1 MSKIIMGILIICS
14 MVGAI
19 DKLLGNKLG
28 YGSQFE
34 AGIREMGNFALSMLG
49 IYCLSPV
56 IAKVLAPVLIPLS
69 NITKADPSV
78 FIGSI
83 LATDMG
89 GYTSS
94 VELAIAP
101 EMINLSGLILAS
113 MLGTTISFIIPM
125 ATNLISERDFEYFSK
140 GCLCGIMTVPI
151 GVFVGG
157 IMTKVPI
164 KLLLIN
170 LIPIIV
176 ISFVIAISLLKIP
189 DQTIKLFIYLGKGIS
204 WLSMFGLIMS
214 ILDFML
220 DINILKGML
229 PFEEG
234 VVVVAKIAII
244 LSGAYSLIA
253 FLSKILRKN
262 LENISSKVGI
272 NEDSILGLF
281 TSLVNA
287 VPMLAIFNKMDWK
300 GQIVNAAFA
309 VSGAFLLGGQLAF
322 VSTIS
327 EKMVTPFF
335 VSKIIASVTAVLV
348 GKIFIGI
355 EEKKKNRIA

>member
-1 MSKIIMGILIICS
+1 MSKVIMVILIICS
-14 MVGAI
+14 MIGAV

-56 IAKVLAPVLIPLS
+56 IARVLAPVLIPLS
-69 NITKADPSV
+69 NLTKADPSV
-78 FIGSI
+78 FIGSL

-94 VELAIAP
+94 LELARSP

-125 ATNLISERDFEYFSK
+125 ATNLVSDRDFEYFSK

-157 IMTKVPI
+157 ILIKVPM

-176 ISFVIAISLLKIP
+176 ISFVIAISLLKAP
-189 DQTIKLFIYLGKGIS
+189 DGTIKMFVYLGKGIS
-204 WLSMFGLIMS
+204 WLSMFGLILS

-244 LSGAYSLIA
+244 LSGAYTLIA
-253 FLSKILRKN
+253 FLSKLLRYN
-262 LENISSKVGI
+262 LKNISDKVGI
-272 NEDSILGLF
+272 NEESILGLF

-300 GQIVNAAFA
+300 GQIVNSAFA

-322 VSTIS
+322 VSTVS
-327 EKMVTPFF
+327 EKMVTPFLI
-335 VSKIIASVTAVLV
+335 SKLIAGITAVFV
-348 GKIFIGI
+348 AKVFIGI
-355 EEKKKNRIA
+355 EENKGLKI

>member
-1 MSKIIMGILIICS
+1 MIILIICS
-14 MVGAI
+14 MIGAV

-28 YGSQFE
+28 YGPQFE

-56 IAKVLAPVLIPLS
+56 IARVLSPVLIPIAS
-69 NITKADPSV
+69 IIKADPSV
-78 FIGSI
+78 FIGSL

-94 VELAIAP
+94 LELARAP
-101 EMINLSGLILAS
+101 EMVNLSGLILAS

-125 ATNLISERDFEYFSK
+125 ATNLVSDRDFEYFSK

-151 GVFVGG
+151 GVFIGG
-157 IMTKVPI
+157 ILIKVPM
-164 KLLLIN
+164 KMLLIN
-170 LIPIIV
+170 LVPIIV
-176 ISFVIAISLLKIP
+176 ISFLIAISLLKVP
-189 DQTIKLFIYLGKGIS
+189 EKTIKLFIYLGKGIS
-204 WLSMFGLIMS
+204 WLSMFGLIVS

-244 LSGAYSLIA
+244 LSGAYTLIA
-253 FLSKILRKN
+253 FLSKLLKKN
-262 LENISSKVGI
+262 LETISNRVGI
-272 NEDSILGLF
+272 NEDSILGIF

-300 GQIVNAAFA
+300 GQIVNAAFS

-322 VSTIS
+322 VSTVS

-335 VSKIIASVTAVLV
+335 VSKIIAGVTAILV
-348 GKIFIGI
+348 ARVFIKI
-355 EEKKKNRIA
+355 EEKKKV

>member
-1 MSKIIMGILIICS
+1 MSKVIMMILIVSS
-14 MVGAI
+14 MVGAV

-56 IAKVLAPVLIPLS
+56 IARVLAPVLIPLADF
-69 NITKADPSV
+69 TRTDPSIY
-78 FIGSI
+78 IGAI

-94 VELAIAP
+94 LELARLP
-101 EMINLSGLILAS
+101 EMVNLSGLILAS

-125 ATNLISERDFEYFSK
+125 ATNIVSDRDFEYFSK
-140 GCLCGIMTVPI
+140 GCLCGIITVPI

-157 IMTKVPI
+157 LIIAVPM

-176 ISFVIAISLLKIP
+176 ISFIIAISLLKAP
-189 DQTIKLFIYLGKGIS
+189 DQTIKLFIYLGRGIS
-204 WLSMFGLIMS
+204 WLSMFGLIIS

-234 VVVVAKIAII
+234 AVVVAKIAII

-253 FLSKILRKN
+253 FLSKLLRYN
-262 LENISSKVGI
+262 LENISKKIGI
-272 NEDSILGLF
+272 NEESILGLF

-287 VPMLAIFNKMDWK
+287 VPMLAIFNKMDWR
-300 GQIVNAAFA
+300 GQMVNAAFA

-322 VSTIS
+322 VSTVS
-327 EKMVTPFF
+327 EKMVTPFIISKLIAGITAVG
-335 VSKIIASVTAVLV
+335 VSKL
-348 GKIFIGI
+348 FIRM
-355 EEKKKNRIA
+355 EENKLN